1 MWRALERLAAVPY
14 VGRCR
19 MRVVS
24 PTARRLL
31 IALVAIVA
39 VAGCRA
45 PVRRPRPAP
54 PPVVHEPT
62 IADRVAQ
69 YGPAARARLVPF
81 FRAAGVPYPPA
92 RFVLLGFKREREL
105 HLLAAGPGRGLS
117 YIRSYAIQGASGVLG
132 PKLRQGDQQV
142 PEGVYTIEYL
152 NPNSVEHLSLAL
164 SYPNEYDRARAEE
177 EGRDDLGGDIM
188 IHGGSGSAGCLAVG
202 DVAAE
207 ELFVL
212 AADAGWNNAVV
223 VVSPV
228 DFRRHPLP
236 PDYRASADWVNY
248 LYVSLR
254 AELMGMPLPPTA
266 RSRAAQRPQ
275 P

>member
-1 MWRALERLAAVPY
+1 M
-14 VGRCR
+14 
-19 MRVVS
+19 
-24 PTARRLL
+24 
-31 IALVAIVA
+31 
-39 VAGCRA
+39 
-45 PVRRPRPAP
+45 
-54 PPVVHEPT
+54 
-62 IADRVAQ
+62 
-69 YGPAARARLVPF
+69 
-81 FRAAGVPYPPA
+81 
-92 RFVLLGFKREREL
+92 
-105 HLLAAGPGRGLS
+105 
-117 YIRSYAIQGASGVLG
+117 
-132 PKLRQGDQQV
+132 
-142 PEGVYTIEYL
+142 PEGVYNIAYL
-152 NPNSVEHLSLAL
+152 NPNSVAHLSLAL

-188 IHGGSGSAGCLAVG
+188 IHGGSGSAGCRAVG

-228 DFRRHPLP
+228 DFRRHLLP
-236 PDYRASADWVNY
+236 PDYRASTDWVND
-248 LYVSLR
+248 LYASLR

>member
-1 MWRALERLAAVPY
+1 
-14 VGRCR
+14 

-24 PTARRLL
+24 PAARRLVV
-31 IALVAIVA
+31 ALVAIAV

-45 PVRRPRPAP
+45 PVRRPRRISPP
-54 PPVVHEPT
+54 PPVSYEAT

-69 YGPAARARLVPF
+69 YGPTARARLVPF

-105 HLLAAGPGRGLS
+105 QLLAAGPGRGLS
-117 YIRSYAIQGASGVLG
+117 FIRSYAIQGASGVLG
-132 PKLRQGDQQV
+132 PKLREGDRQV
-142 PEGVYTIEYL
+142 PEGVYSILYL
-152 NPNSVEHLSLAL
+152 NPNSVAHLSLAL
-164 SYPNEYDRARAEE
+164 SYPNDYDRARAAE

-212 AADAGWNNAVV
+212 AADAGWRDAVV
-223 VVSPV
+223 LVSPV
-228 DFRRHPLP
+228 DFRRHWLP
-236 PDYRASADWVNY
+236 PDYRAPTDWTND

-254 AELMGMPLPPTA
+254 AELMGMPLPSA
-266 RSRAAQRPQ
+266 ASSRAAQRQRP
-275 P
+275 

>member
-1 MWRALERLAAVPY
+1 M
-14 VGRCR
+14 R
-19 MRVVS
+19 MLS
-24 PTARRLL
+24 PAARRLAV
-31 IALVAIVA
+31 ALVAVVV

-45 PVRRPRPAP
+45 PVRRRPRPVP
-54 PPVVHEPT
+54 PPVAYEPT

-69 YGPAARARLVPF
+69 YGPAARARLVPY

-92 RFVLLGFKREREL
+92 HFVLLGFKHEREL

-132 PKLRQGDQQV
+132 PKLREGDQQV
-142 PEGVYTIEYL
+142 PEGVYSIVYL
-152 NPNSVEHLSLAL
+152 NPNSVAHLSLAL
-164 SYPNEYDRARAEE
+164 SYPNDYDRARAAE

-212 AADAGWNNAVV
+212 AADAGWKDAVV

-228 DFRRHPLP
+228 DFRRHLLP
-236 PDYRASADWVNY
+236 HDYRAPTDWVND

-266 RSRAAQRPQ
+266 RSRAAQRQQ